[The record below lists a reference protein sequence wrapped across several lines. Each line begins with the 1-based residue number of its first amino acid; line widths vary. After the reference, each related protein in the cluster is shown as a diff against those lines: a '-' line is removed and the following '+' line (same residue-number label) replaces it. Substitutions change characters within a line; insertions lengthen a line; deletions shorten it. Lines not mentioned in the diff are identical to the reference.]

1 MGWLDDVVDAVGG
14 IDEPG
19 ALEGEYEAAV
29 AFSCF

>member
-1 MGWLDDVVDAVGG
+1 MGWLDDVDAVGG